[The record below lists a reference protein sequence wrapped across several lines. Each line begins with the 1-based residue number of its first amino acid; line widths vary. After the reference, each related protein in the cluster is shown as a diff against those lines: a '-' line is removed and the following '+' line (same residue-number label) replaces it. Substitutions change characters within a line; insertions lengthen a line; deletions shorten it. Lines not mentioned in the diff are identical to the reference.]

1 MLTIKPTPDYD
12 AILRWNAG
20 KDEAFLFQWAGT
32 TANRYPLTKEQ
43 LMRQSAKDGVTV
55 FMAYENEV
63 PIGTMELCDIDPV
76 QKTGRICR
84 VLFAEEVRGKGLA
97 HIALSALCAKAFD
110 ELGLETLSLRVYCF
124 NLPAIR
130 CYERLGFLVTEY
142 FEEADSH
149 WNNYAMERK
158 K

>member
-32 TANRYPLTKEQ
+32 AAYRYPLTKEQ

-76 QKTGRICR
+76 QKTGRICH
-84 VLFAEEVRGKGLA
+84 VLFAEEARGKGLGTQ
-97 HIALSALCAKAFD
+97 SAFRPLRKSLCRNGAGATF
-110 ELGLETLSLRVYCF
+110 
-124 NLPAIR
+124 PACILLQSA
-130 CYERLGFLVTEY
+130 CHPLL
-142 FEEADSH
+142 
-149 WNNYAMERK
+149 
-158 K
+158 